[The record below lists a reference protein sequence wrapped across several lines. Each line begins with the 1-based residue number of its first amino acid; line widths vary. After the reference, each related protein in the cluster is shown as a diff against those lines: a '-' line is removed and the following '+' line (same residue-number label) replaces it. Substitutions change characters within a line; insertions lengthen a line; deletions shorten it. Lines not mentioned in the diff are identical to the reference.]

1 MLCWFWHL
9 AAAAC
14 STSPN
19 YILDDQVPS
28 LCFVWYNKNVQPTE
42 ETNQS
47 NQSLP
52 TSGVAGAGVIG
63 VPVDDKVSSQISN
76 AQADLSAIPRAQLST
91 AGQAI
96 AQLQTTPD
104 NAPVPDDT
112 PTRPASPPIVDP
124 PAVADDNDL
133 IEQEW
138 VDKAKAIVE
147 RTHDDP
153 HLQNQEMN
161 KFKAEYIKKRYNREI
176 KVTEE

>member
-1 MLCWFWHL
+1 M
-9 AAAAC
+9 
-14 STSPN
+14 
-19 YILDDQVPS
+19 
-28 LCFVWYNKNVQPTE
+28 QPTE

-63 VPVDDKVSSQISN
+63 VPVEDNVSSQISN
-76 AQADLSAIPRAQLST
+76 AQADLSAIPQAQLST

-138 VDKAKAIVE
+138 VDRKSV
-147 RTHDDP
+147 
-153 HLQNQEMN
+153 
-161 KFKAEYIKKRYNREI
+161 
-176 KVTEE
+176 V